1 MVEENLNGL
10 EKAILSSDFVKNHPK
25 LAKASDKKK
34 LRIAGTKIKRDF
46 IGLFRSAFPI
56 KEEEFSGYLIE
67 NGFVSSLDEY
77 KKIFS
82 EDYNQETKM
91 KTITLRYNGTID
103 PFPGDQILFIDK
115 DHPHFPKAI
124 YLDCYD
130 PEAP

>member
-25 LAKASDKKK
+25 LVKASNKKK

-46 IGLFRSAFPI
+46 IGLFRGAFPI
-56 KEEEFSGYLIE
+56 KEEEFSEYLIE
-67 NGFVSSLDEY
+67 NGFVSSLEEY
-77 KKIFS
+77 KKIFPKEGSKIS
-82 EDYNQETKM
+82 EM
-91 KTITLRYNGTID
+91 KTITLNYNGTID
-103 PFPGDQILFIDK
+103 PFPGDQILYIDK
-115 DHPHFPKAI
+115 NHPHFPKAI